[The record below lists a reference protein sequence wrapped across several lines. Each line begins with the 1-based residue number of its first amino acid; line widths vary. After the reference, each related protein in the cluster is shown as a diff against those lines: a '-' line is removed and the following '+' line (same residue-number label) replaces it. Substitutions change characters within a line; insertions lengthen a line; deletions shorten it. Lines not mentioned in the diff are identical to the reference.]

1 MARCLAQLSHW
12 GVSRRSADGGLPA
25 PGVYGLPDRWPH
37 VRAAYQHAGFTHTGG
52 TELTRTSRG
61 WDLHRQR

>member
-25 PGVYGLPDRWPH
+25 PGVYGLPDPWPH
-37 VRAAYQHAGFTHTGG
+37 VRAAYQHAGFTHTGPIDP
-52 TELTRTSRG
+52 S
-61 WDLHRQR
+61 

>member
-25 PGVYGLPDRWPH
+25 PGVYGLPDPWPH
-37 VRAAYQHAGFTHTGG
+37 VRAAYQHAGFTHTGPIDPSWPRPG
-52 TELTRTSRG
+52 SPS
-61 WDLHRQR
+61 